1 MPTQNGLTY
10 VHNYD
15 VIVKWFAEA
24 LRGETL
30 DVLGIPTGRIAEVF
44 GCEPAEIQ
52 VNLDRVDVML
62 RDEAGAL
69 FHLEE
74 QRNLQR
80 ADLYR
85 CAAYHFQVAQR
96 WTPDVTDIILASGAV
111 MAGPP
116 RLATC
121 SGTYTPIVI
130 DFTARDGV
138 QRFQEIRAAVAAG
151 TFTQWLELL
160 FLPLYGTVTGAARSA
175 FIEQVVRFEKEL
187 YRADKI
193 SNRLL
198 AATLIMSNKLIA
210 KERLYAL
217 WEEVKMLDIIEIA
230 MEKGMAQGKTL
241 GLQEGKTLGLQ
252 EGKTLG
258 ILEDRRELVLDGL
271 MERFPTIPTRIFERI
286 RALQNPDTL
295 KFLHRQAFRCQT
307 VQEFEA
313 IMASAEVA

>member
-198 AATLIMSNKLIA
+198 AATLIMSNKLLA

-230 MEKGMAQGKTL
+230 MEK
-241 GLQEGKTLGLQ
+241 
-252 EGKTLG
+252 GKTLG

-307 VQEFEA
+307 LQEFEA